1 MKFGVL
7 QFFSWSRR
15 IPLETVYQR
24 AFERID
30 IMDTTGYDCVWLA
43 EHHFNTYSVCPSV
56 TLMGTHIAAR
66 TKHLRIGTAVTLA
79 GFYHPLRLAEELAML
94 DIFSGGRLNWGA
106 GRGFDT
112 TEFRAFEVDIAD
124 SRARLY
130 ECVEIVSKA
139 WRGERFSHE
148 GKFWNVRDVEVLP
161 QPVQRPSPPFWMAAS
176 SPEAVTVA
184 ATMGHSILQDPH
196 SSHAEIGAKR
206 ASYEATLQ
214 AHGFSTEGR
223 DLPIARLLAI
233 GKTRDAAIAT
243 AREGAQWTIDS
254 YNTRRGEANG
264 QDPVASY
271 MEDTIVYGTPE
282 EVTDKLTELQETIGL
297 DYLIASPLSHETFM
311 LLTERVLPKL
321 A

>member
-1 MKFGVL
+1 ML

-15 IPLETVYQR
+15 IPLDVDYQR

-30 IMDTTGYDCVWLA
+30 IMDNAGYDCVWLA

-106 GRGFDT
+106 GRGFDA

-148 GKFWNVRDVEVLP
+148 GAFWNVRDIEVLP
-161 QPVQRPSPPFWMAAS
+161 RPVQRPSPPFWMAATS
-176 SPEAVTVA
+176 AEAVTTA
-184 ATMGHSILQDPH
+184 AQMGHSILQDPH
-196 SSHAEIGAKR
+196 SSHADIGAKR
-206 ASYEATLQ
+206 ASYRAALA
-214 AHGFSTEGR
+214 AHGHSGEGR
-223 DLPIARLLAI
+223 ELPIARLLAI
-233 GKTRDAAIAT
+233 GTTRDAALAT

-254 YNTRRGEANG
+254 YARRAQANG
-264 QDPVASY
+264 KDPIETY
-271 MEDTIVYGTPE
+271 LEDTIIYGTPE
-282 EVTDKLTELQETIGL
+282 EVVDKLAELHETIGL

-321 A
+321 AS

>member
-15 IPLETVYQR
+15 IPLEVVYQR
-24 AFERID
+24 AFERIE
-30 IMDTTGYDCVWLA
+30 IMDKSGYDCVWLA

-106 GRGFDT
+106 GRGFDS

-139 WRGERFSHE
+139 WRGERFSHA
-148 GKFWNVRDVEVLP
+148 GKFWQVHDIEVLP

-176 SPEAVTVA
+176 SPEAVATA
-184 ATMGHSILQDPH
+184 AEMGHSILQDPH
-196 SSHAEIGAKR
+196 SSHAEIGVKR
-206 ASYEATLQ
+206 ATYRATLA
-214 AHGFSTEGR
+214 AHGFSDKGR
-223 DLPIARLLAI
+223 ELPIARLLAI

-243 AREGAQWTIDS
+243 AREGAQWTIAS
-254 YNTRRGEANG
+254 YARGVDASG
-264 QDPVASY
+264 RDPIERY
-271 MEDTIVYGTPE
+271 MEDTIIYGTPE
-282 EVTDKLTELQETIGL
+282 EVADKLIELRETIGL

-321 A
+321 I

>member
-1 MKFGVL
+1 VL

-15 IPLETVYQR
+15 IALEEVYRR

-30 IMDTTGYDCVWLA
+30 IMDNAGYDCVWLA

-66 TKHLRIGTAVTLA
+66 TQHLRIGTAVTLA

-106 GRGFDT
+106 GRGFDA

-148 GKFWNVRDVEVLP
+148 GAFWQVRDVEVLP
-161 QPVQRPSPPFWMAAS
+161 QPVQRPSPPFWMAAT
-176 SPEAVTVA
+176 SPEAVTTA
-184 ATMGHSILQDPH
+184 AQMGHSILQDPH
-196 SSHAEIGAKR
+196 SSHADIGAKR
-206 ASYEATLQ
+206 SLYRATLA
-214 AHGFSTEGR
+214 AHGHSTEGR

-233 GKTRDAAIAT
+233 GKTREAAIAT

-254 YNTRRGEANG
+254 YARRGAANG
-264 QDPVASY
+264 KDPIESY
-271 MEDTIVYGTPE
+271 MQDTIVYGTPE
-282 EVTDKLTELQETIGL
+282 EVVDKLTELRETIGL

-321 A
+321 AS

>member
-1 MKFGVL
+1 
-7 QFFSWSRR
+7 
-15 IPLETVYQR
+15 
-24 AFERID
+24 
-30 IMDTTGYDCVWLA
+30 MDNTGYDCVWLA

-106 GRGFDT
+106 GRGFDA

-139 WRGERFSHE
+139 WRGQRFSHE
-148 GKFWNVRDVEVLP
+148 GAFWHVRDVEVLP
-161 QPVQRPSPPFWMAAS
+161 QPVQSPSPPFWMAAT
-176 SPEAVTVA
+176 SPDAVTTA
-184 ATMGHSILQDPH
+184 AQMGHSILQDPH
-196 SSHAEIGAKR
+196 SSHSDIGAKR
-206 ASYEATLQ
+206 SLYRATLA
-214 AHGFSTEGR
+214 AHGHSADGR

-233 GKTRDAAIAT
+233 GKTREAAIAT

-254 YNTRRGEANG
+254 YARRGAANG
-264 QDPVASY
+264 ENPIERY
-271 MEDTIVYGTPE
+271 MKDTIVYGTPD
-282 EVTDKLTELQETIGL
+282 EVVDKLTELRETIGL

-321 A
+321 AS